1 MSCNATYHR
10 KIVKRQKCIISLK
23 QRQECKSITAGKE
36 KPEGIIRR
44 ESKMARIS
52 KKKTVEILDLLKEAY
67 PEAGCALEHVNVY
80 ELIVCVVLSAQT
92 TDASVNKVSP
102 VLFAAYPDAF
112 ALADASQEDVM
123 DIIRTIGMYKTKSKN
138 IIALA
143 RALCEKYDG
152 QVPEDYDALVALP
165 GVGRKTANVV
175 LAVGFGQQRI
185 AVDTHVFRV
194 SHRIGL
200 ASDASAGLAAGAGG
214 KGGAAASGKGAA
226 GKAAAK
232 GAAGQSKIRAKDA
245 GEKNVLATE
254 QELMKILPGDRWTEA
269 HHSLIWHG
277 RKCCTARNPKCEACP
292 IEKLCR
298 KTGV

>member
-1 MSCNATYHR
+1 
-10 KIVKRQKCIISLK
+10 
-23 QRQECKSITAGKE
+23 
-36 KPEGIIRR
+36 
-44 ESKMARIS
+44 MARIS

-102 VLFAAYPDAF
+102 ALFAAYPDAF

-123 DIIRTIGMYKTKSKN
+123 EIIRTIGMYKTKSKN

-152 QVPEDYDALVALP
+152 KVPEDYDALVALP

-200 ASDASAGLAAGAGG
+200 ASDESAGLAGGAAAARGASSKNGAGKNGAAAAKGAGGKSGAGKNGAAAAKGATGKGGSGG
-214 KGGAAASGKGAA
+214 KGGAGKNGAS
-226 GKAAAK
+226 
-232 GAAGQSKIRAKDA
+232 GQSKIRAKDA

-254 QELMKILPGDRWTEA
+254 QELMKILPDDRWTEA

-277 RKCCTARNPKCEACP
+277 RKCCTARNPKCGNCP

>member
-1 MSCNATYHR
+1 MQKHHCREEKTGRENCKR
-10 KIVKRQKCIISLK
+10 KPD
-23 QRQECKSITAGKE
+23 GKL
-36 KPEGIIRR
+36 RR
-44 ESKMARIS
+44 EFKMARIS

-102 VLFAAYPDAF
+102 ALFAAYPDAF

-200 ASDASAGLAAGAGG
+200 ASDASAGLGM
-214 KGGAAASGKGAA
+214 GAAASGKTGAG
-226 GKAAAK
+226 GKGAAAAK
-232 GAAGQSKIRAKDA
+232 GASGQSKIRAKDA

-277 RKCCTARNPKCEACP
+277 RKCCTARNPKCGSCP

>member
-1 MSCNATYHR
+1 M
-10 KIVKRQKCIISLK
+10 
-23 QRQECKSITAGKE
+23 
-36 KPEGIIRR
+36 
-44 ESKMARIS
+44 KMARLS
-52 KKKTVEILDLLKEAY
+52 KKKVTEILDLLKEAY
-67 PEAGCALEHVNVY
+67 PEAGCALEHVNVF

-102 VLFAAYPDAF
+102 ALFAAYPDAA
-112 ALADASQEDVM
+112 ALAAASQEDVM
-123 DIIRTIGMYKTKSKN
+123 EIIRTIGMYKTKSKN

-143 RALCEKYDG
+143 KALCEKHDG

-200 ASDASAGLAAGAGG
+200 ASDATAGD
-214 KGGAAASGKGAA
+214 A
-226 GKAAAK
+226 GK
-232 GAAGQSKIRAKDA
+232 AKDA

-254 QELMKILPGDRWTEA
+254 QELMKVLPDDRWTEA

-277 RKCCTARNPKCEACP
+277 RKCCTARKPKCEACP

-298 KTGV
+298 KNGI

>member
-1 MSCNATYHR
+1 
-10 KIVKRQKCIISLK
+10 
-23 QRQECKSITAGKE
+23 
-36 KPEGIIRR
+36 
-44 ESKMARIS
+44 MARVS
-52 KKKTVEILDLLKEAY
+52 KKKTVEILDLLRAEY
-67 PEAGCALEHVNVY
+67 PEAGCALEHVNVF

-102 VLFAAYPDAF
+102 ALFAAYPDAET
-112 ALADASQEDVM
+112 LAAAKQEDVI

-143 RALCEKYDG
+143 QALCEKHGG

-175 LAVGFGQQRI
+175 LSVGFGHQKI

-200 ASDASAGLAAGAGG
+200 ASENSAGNDEKTTLAATKNTAAGSRKTSSADTKKSAETAAKTTAAGG
-214 KGGAAASGKGAA
+214 KIS
-226 GKAAAK
+226 AK
-232 GAAGQSKIRAKDA
+232 NA
-245 GEKNVLATE
+245 GEKNVLETE
-254 QELMKILPGDRWTEA
+254 KELMKILPEDRWTEA

-277 RKCCTARNPKCEACP
+277 RKCCTARNPKCDSCP
-292 IEKLCR
+292 IERLCR
-298 KTGV
+298 KNGVS

>member
-1 MSCNATYHR
+1 
-10 KIVKRQKCIISLK
+10 
-23 QRQECKSITAGKE
+23 
-36 KPEGIIRR
+36 
-44 ESKMARIS
+44 MARIS

-102 VLFAAYPDAF
+102 ALFAAYPDAF

-123 DIIRTIGMYKTKSKN
+123 EIIRTIGMYKTKSKN

-152 QVPEDYDALVALP
+152 KVPEDYDALVALP

-200 ASDASAGLAAGAGG
+200 ASDESAGLA
-214 KGGAAASGKGAA
+214 GGAAAARGASS
-226 GKAAAK
+226 KN
-232 GAAGQSKIRAKDA
+232 GASGQSKIRAKDA

-254 QELMKILPGDRWTEA
+254 QELMKILPDDRWTEA

-277 RKCCTARNPKCEACP
+277 RKCCTARNPKCGNCP